1 MIHLIINNIFFILFI
16 LDFTKEIDFNK
27 DCDNYYDSL
36 NYKCEDRVC
45 SKKGIKNICYSSSPK
60 SIYTFENKDNID
72 CNGIITELSGDGKL
86 LNTLQCNNNEF
97 DYSNVDGR
105 YSSIDQESTE
115 LKPISNSFSALFQYT
130 EKEYQYYKHSCIG
143 GKYERACDYAANLCA
158 LTLYDSNNKFCEI
171 INQLDQELFK
181 NDIHLRMK
189 KF

>member
-1 MIHLIINNIFFILFI
+1 MIHLIINNIFFLLFI

-36 NYKCEDRVC
+36 NYKCEDKVC

-181 NDIHLRMK
+181 NDIL
-189 KF
+189 